1 VTASGPI
8 SVLNFA
14 AEPRDLF
21 ETRLPTHLRAH
32 CPHVFPL
39 AEGGEGWAWTS
50 EVPEYAFGADFD
62 DARARRGSEPRW
74 SYAQLPLTATDPG
87 AQLAAMKAAGVDA
100 VVVYPLALMRGYG
113 RLGPEIRRSAL
124 SVYND
129 WMASDFE
136 AYDRGRIIGPRLLP
150 TEQGTETLFRAFER
164 VAGTNA
170 RAIFLPS
177 MPVMDDED
185 REAFWRDVADSN
197 LTVCAAQPQV
207 DESAPFTQLLASH
220 PQLRIVA
227 VPVHTLEGRYTA
239 KSMDFPPDAGATLYD
254 AEDPQGV
261 PLYGAHFPRQAL
273 PPPPDHELASLR
285 AARAFRFD
293 DVTSPSVVAPRSG
306 QRLRV
311 TTMLRT
317 PPEPEDATSPAI
329 GVSLGS
335 LGSETTGGVKAI
347 AESARRLE
355 EAGFS
360 GIWAGDVIAR
370 RAGTRSLDPFTLLS
384 IAATVTEDVELGTC
398 IVQVPLRRRV
408 ELAHRALSLHEVCGG
423 RFTFG
428 VGAGSTQADFDAVG
442 VPFETRFRELRE
454 AIPDMK
460 ALWRGERVNAACLYP
475 EPAHLGGPPVLI
487 GSWGGQWVEIAA
499 QEADGWIASGTR
511 TWRALDDAMKRFRA
525 KGGTRAVVS
534 TVFADLSQQGEPFDE
549 DDRVHLACDPQEAAR
564 RLRRLA
570 EIGFNDVIVN
580 NLGPLETLPIL
591 AALGSRKE
599 HTGGLHASGGGGG
612 SERPRE
618 KEKM

>member
-1 VTASGPI
+1 VTRSGAI
-8 SVLNFA
+8 SVLNFV

-32 CPHVFPL
+32 CPHVFPV

-50 EVPEYAFGADFD
+50 EAPEYAFGADFD
-62 DARARRGSEPRW
+62 DEIAGRGGEPRW
-74 SYAQLPLTATDPG
+74 LYEQLPLTATDPG

-100 VVVYPLALMRGYG
+100 CVVYPLALLRGYG

-136 AYDRGRIIGPRLLP
+136 SHDRGRIIGPRLLP
-150 TEQGTETLFRAFER
+150 TEQGPETLFRAFER
-164 VAGTNA
+164 IAGTEA
-170 RAIFLPS
+170 RAIFLPAL
-177 MPVMDDED
+177 PAIDGED
-185 REAFWRDVADSN
+185 RDAFWRDVADSH
-197 LTVCAAQPQV
+197 LTVCVAQLRV
-207 DESAPFTQLLASH
+207 NDTALFTQLLARH
-220 PQLRIVA
+220 PELRIVA
-227 VPVHTLEGRYTA
+227 VPVQPLEGRYAA
-239 KSMDFPPDAGATLYD
+239 KSMVFPPATGATLFD
-254 AEDPQGV
+254 AEDPHGA
-261 PLYGAHFPRQAL
+261 PMYGAHFPRQL
-273 PPPPDHELASLR
+273 VPPPPDREHAALR

-293 DVTSPSVVAPRSG
+293 DATWPAVVAPRSG

-311 TTMLRT
+311 TTTLRT
-317 PPEPEDATSPAI
+317 PPGREDRKMPAI
-329 GVSLGS
+329 GISLGS
-335 LGSETTGGVKAI
+335 LGSETSGGVKAI
-347 AESARRLE
+347 AASAQRLE
-355 EAGFS
+355 EAGFT

-408 ELAHRALSLHEVCGG
+408 ELAHRALTLHEVCGG

-442 VPFETRFRELRE
+442 VPFTTRFRELRE

-460 ALWRGERVNAACLYP
+460 ALWRGERVHSACLYP

-487 GSWGGQWVEIAA
+487 GSWGGTWVEIAA

-511 TWRALDDAMKRFRA
+511 TWRALDDAMERFRA
-525 KGGTRAVVS
+525 NGGRRAVVS

-549 DDRVHLACDPQEAAR
+549 DDRVHLACNPQEAAR
-564 RLRRLA
+564 RLRRLG
-570 EIGFNDVIVN
+570 EIGFDDVIVN
-580 NLGPLETLPIL
+580 NLGPLETLPVL
-591 AALGSRKE
+591 AALGSRKDQN
-599 HTGGLHASGGGGG
+599 GL
-612 SERPRE
+612 
-618 KEKM
+618 